1 MTFFVFCPS
10 SFFSANF
17 LNFLHFARLLTT
29 HTLLPNAL
37 LQNYS
42 KRMFHRTESIDD
54 IGLSRILQ
62 TDKSNTISSLTKVI
76 CTIGVK
82 SRTVE
87 ELSKLLEAGMSVARF
102 DFSWGSHKYHTETL
116 MNLRQ
121 AMKNTKIL
129 CATMLDTFGSEVA
142 VRLAAEDVSSFDK
155 DAPKTPL
162 EMKKGN
168 KVVLSVCNDREDQ
181 KKMVATSEFFPVVN
195 CDSLCEIVAV
205 GDSIFIG
212 QYLFTGSETSSVYL
226 TVESI
231 DLENKEIVCTCNND
245 ALMRGVLLTVQI
257 SNAGE
262 KLPTISR
269 HDENDI
275 VNWGVKNNVDFIS
288 LSFTDSA
295 EDVRKCRQ
303 ILDEHKSF
311 HTKIC
316 AKIER
321 ASALKNI
328 DEIIQEAD
336 GVIIS
341 RGNLGTELP
350 AEKVFILQKMILARC
365 NYAGKHAI
373 VARLVDTMAEAPRPT
388 RAEATDVAN
397 AVLDGADALLLGA
410 ETLRGNFA
418 SETVA
423 MVRKICREAE
433 RFYDHESFYNAQ
445 ISQRKIEAGEVSQ
458 AEALASSAVRA
469 GTKVGAKLIVVFTRT
484 GETARMVSKYRAPM
498 PVVSLVIPHLRQ
510 DSIRWVLEGESDA
523 RGALLARGIVPMLAN
538 PQNSEANS
546 LLQMVFDF
554 AKKKAGLVIGDRVVI
569 IQKLSGTAIVK
580 VQELT

>member
-1 MTFFVFCPS
+1 M
-10 SFFSANF
+10 
-17 LNFLHFARLLTT
+17 RLAVIRLVQNT
-29 HTLLPNAL
+29 HTNTTTTSGGILKNAL
-37 LQNYS
+37 NRISLS
-42 KRMFHRTESIDD
+42 IMFHRTESIDD

-257 SNAGE
+257 SNVGE

-458 AEALASSAVRA
+458 PEALASSAVRA

>member
-1 MTFFVFCPS
+1 
-10 SFFSANF
+10 
-17 LNFLHFARLLTT
+17 
-29 HTLLPNAL
+29 
-37 LQNYS
+37 
-42 KRMFHRTESIDD
+42 MFHRTESIDD

-257 SNAGE
+257 SNVGE

-311 HTKIC
+311 HTKI
-316 AKIER
+316 
-321 ASALKNI
+321 
-328 DEIIQEAD
+328 
-336 GVIIS
+336 
-341 RGNLGTELP
+341 
-350 AEKVFILQKMILARC
+350 
-365 NYAGKHAI
+365 
-373 VARLVDTMAEAPRPT
+373 
-388 RAEATDVAN
+388 
-397 AVLDGADALLLGA
+397 
-410 ETLRGNFA
+410 
-418 SETVA
+418 
-423 MVRKICREAE
+423 
-433 RFYDHESFYNAQ
+433 
-445 ISQRKIEAGEVSQ
+445 
-458 AEALASSAVRA
+458 
-469 GTKVGAKLIVVFTRT
+469 
-484 GETARMVSKYRAPM
+484 
-498 PVVSLVIPHLRQ
+498 
-510 DSIRWVLEGESDA
+510 
-523 RGALLARGIVPMLAN
+523 
-538 PQNSEANS
+538 
-546 LLQMVFDF
+546 
-554 AKKKAGLVIGDRVVI
+554 
-569 IQKLSGTAIVK
+569 
-580 VQELT
+580 

>member
-1 MTFFVFCPS
+1 M
-10 SFFSANF
+10 
-17 LNFLHFARLLTT
+17 RLAVIRLVQNT
-29 HTLLPNAL
+29 HTNTTTTSGGILKNAI
-37 LQNYS
+37 
-42 KRMFHRTESIDD
+42 MFHRTESIDD

-257 SNAGE
+257 SNVGE

-458 AEALASSAVRA
+458 PEALASSAVRA

>member
-1 MTFFVFCPS
+1 
-10 SFFSANF
+10 
-17 LNFLHFARLLTT
+17 
-29 HTLLPNAL
+29 
-37 LQNYS
+37 
-42 KRMFHRTESIDD
+42 MFHRTESIDD

-231 DLENKEIVCTCNND
+231 GLENKEIVCTCNND

-257 SNAGE
+257 SNVGE

-269 HDENDI
+269 HDENAI

>member
-1 MTFFVFCPS
+1 M
-10 SFFSANF
+10 
-17 LNFLHFARLLTT
+17 
-29 HTLLPNAL
+29 
-37 LQNYS
+37 
-42 KRMFHRTESIDD
+42 
-54 IGLSRILQ
+54 
-62 TDKSNTISSLTKVI
+62 
-76 CTIGVK
+76 
-82 SRTVE
+82 E

-257 SNAGE
+257 SNVGE

>member
-1 MTFFVFCPS
+1 M
-10 SFFSANF
+10 
-17 LNFLHFARLLTT
+17 RLAVIRLVQNT
-29 HTLLPNAL
+29 HTNTTTTSGGILKNAI
-37 LQNYS
+37 
-42 KRMFHRTESIDD
+42 MFHRTESIDD

-116 MNLRQ
+116 KNLRQ

-257 SNAGE
+257 SNVGE

-458 AEALASSAVRA
+458 PEALASSAVRA